1 MIGKQLQLHKLGLLL
16 LLLLLIAGCGGR
28 DEPTPTPTA
37 TAAPPTATA
46 TQPPATVSPLPT
58 ATPPAAVSPLMTET
72 DAMTAAHLITA
83 TAGVSPASSSG
94 IGFCPF
100 EADLDLA
107 GYTDL
112 ELQMG
117 CAVAAARFNPVAIN
131 EFGEGPE
138 YNRFMLWFS
147 EEQQI
152 YVLLPD
158 GQWEVYPDTWTEDQP
173 TFTCNPLG
181 GDEDSPPLPR
191 RGFGK
196 VWCTVEGLI
205 GVMGTVP
212 REERLCQH
220 TVVQRF
226 EQGRLLACYEDA
238 TIRYIRLFDDG
249 RWDTVLTR

>member
-1 MIGKQLQLHKLGLLL
+1 MMRKQLRLYKLGFLLL
-16 LLLLLIAGCGGR
+16 LLLLLAGCGGG
-28 DEPTPTPTA
+28 EEPAPTPAPTA
-37 TAAPPTATA
+37 VPPPATA
-46 TQPPATVSPLPT
+46 TQPAAIVSPLPT
-58 ATPPAAVSPLMTET
+58 PTPPAAVSPLMTET
-72 DAMTAAHLITA
+72 EVVTGAQPITA
-83 TAGVSPASSSG
+83 TNGISPAASG
-94 IGFCPF
+94 ATVFCPF
-100 EADLDLA
+100 EPDLDLA

-117 CAVAAARFNPVAIN
+117 CAVETARFNPVAIN

-138 YNRFMLWFS
+138 YDRFMLWFGD
-147 EEQQI
+147 EQQI

-158 GQWEVYPDTWTEDQP
+158 GQWGVHPDTWTEDQP

-196 VWCTVEGLI
+196 VWCSVEGLADI
-205 GVMGTVP
+205 MGPVP

-238 TIRYIRLFDDG
+238 TIRYVRLFDDNT
-249 RWDTVLTR
+249 WDTVLTR

>member
-1 MIGKQLQLHKLGLLL
+1 MMRKQLQRHRLALLL
-16 LLLLLIAGCGGR
+16 LLLLLLTGCGG
-28 DEPTPTPTA
+28 DEPTPTPTP
-37 TAAPPTATA
+37 TPAPPTATP
-46 TQPPATVSPLPT
+46 TSPPPTVSPLQTP
-58 ATPPAAVSPLMTET
+58 TPPAAVSPLITET
-72 DAMTAAHLITA
+72 GVVTSAQVLTAAAVI
-83 TAGVSPASSSG
+83 SSIASSETRN
-94 IGFCPF
+94 CPV
-100 EADLDLA
+100 EPDLDLA
-107 GYTDL
+107 GYQDL
-112 ELQMG
+112 ESQMG
-117 CAVAAARFNPVAIN
+117 CAIAAARFNPVALN

-152 YVLLPD
+152 YVLFPD
-158 GQWEVYPDTWTEDQP
+158 GRWAVYPDTWTEDQP

-205 GVMGTVP
+205 DVMGTVP

-226 EQGRLLACYEDA
+226 ELGRLLACYEDA
-238 TIRYIRLFDDG
+238 TIRYIRLLNDNT
-249 RWDTVLTR
+249 WDTVLTR